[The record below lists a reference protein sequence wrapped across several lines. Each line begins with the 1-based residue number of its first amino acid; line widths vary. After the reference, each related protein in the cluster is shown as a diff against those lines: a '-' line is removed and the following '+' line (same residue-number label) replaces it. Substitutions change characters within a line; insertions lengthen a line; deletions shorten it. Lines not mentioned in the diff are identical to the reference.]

1 MQRALIAAVAMAT
14 IVAAPAAATAT
25 PVPSPVTAG
34 AAQDPMSG
42 RWSHEALEA
51 SVSGPIATAES
62 GNLARGEQ
70 EFERLLADAG
80 DYPEER
86 CRLLTAFAVGLMTLF
101 EPGAEPVKY
110 MRRAVLEA
118 RKAFPAESR
127 MLAMALADYGI
138 LELETGGRASPE
150 GEAALVEALGIRM
163 RLLGPYH
170 IETLVASTSLGQ
182 IRGAPERT
190 GRSPAK
196 VMEASRFFA
205 PLLGA
210 EPLENPEDSID
221 YLYLQWTEMLID
233 NRRPDMACKVLEALP
248 EVDRRLRLNLDHIG
262 FSVGLQLQAAG
273 FERQAAP
280 LVKEGVGAETLF
292 GDLLGLQTSPDGT
305 GPPPRCG
312 AA

>member
-1 MQRALIAAVAMAT
+1 MRRALIAAVAMAT
-14 IVAAPAAATAT
+14 ILAAPAALAAA
-25 PVPSPVTAG
+25 PLPSAIPAR

-51 SVSGPIATAES
+51 AVSGPIATVES
-62 GNLARGEQ
+62 ENLARGEQ
-70 EFERLLADAG
+70 AFERLLAAAG
-80 DYPEER
+80 DDPEER
-86 CRLLTAFAVGLMTLF
+86 CRLLTAFAVRLMTLF

-110 MRRAVLEA
+110 MRRAVIEA
-118 RKAFPAESR
+118 RKAFPADSR

-138 LELETGGRASPE
+138 LELETAGAASPE

-163 RLLGPYH
+163 RLLGAHH
-170 IETLVASTSLGQ
+170 IETIVASTSLGR
-182 IRGAPERT
+182 IRGAPART
-190 GRSPAK
+190 GRSPEK

-205 PLLGA
+205 PLMRA

-248 EVDRRLRLNLDHIG
+248 EVDRRLGLNLDHIG

-273 FERQAAP
+273 FEREAAP
-280 LVKEGVGAETLF
+280 LVKERVRAGDLF
-292 GDLLGLQTSPDGT
+292 GALLGSGT
-305 GPPPRCG
+305 PPGGAGPPPRCG
-312 AA
+312 PA